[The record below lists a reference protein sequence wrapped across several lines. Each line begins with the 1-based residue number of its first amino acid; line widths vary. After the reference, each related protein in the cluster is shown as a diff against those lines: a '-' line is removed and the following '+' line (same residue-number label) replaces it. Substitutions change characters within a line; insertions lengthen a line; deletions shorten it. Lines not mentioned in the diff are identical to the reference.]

1 MAKQKKNS
9 IEAIDQTEAV
19 DQSEANEAIQ
29 MTAEEQLVYA
39 AVNSADP
46 LVALTDVKSTEG
58 VSDILVTII
67 STYVA
72 LFNALGGD
80 APATQHAFENVKN
93 FKSAAVKA
101 PKVKKEP
108 KAKAFNEVAVL
119 RKLIAEQGDVKT
131 LLDNPEVS
139 DGLKV
144 AITAY
149 TTLADIPGIDQAVL
163 DHTYGQLVNFGKK
176 GSSRATPVRTEDF
189 NVAFEGKNYKT
200 LSGAIYAAGYTKE
213 MNDKNQRFCDVAW
226 RSARNL
232 ILKAAIGDT
241 IESDGKSYTKI
252 APSDDSIGT
261 TRTVQAIAEATAEA
275 A

>member
-1 MAKQKKNS
+1 MAKPNKKNT
-9 IEAIDQTEAV
+9 EEAV
-19 DQSEANEAIQ
+19 DQIVDAPEVEHITLTSEELL
-29 MTAEEQLVYA
+29 TFD
-39 AVNSADP
+39 AVHSADP
-46 LVALTDVKSTEG
+46 LTALTEVKSAEG
-58 VSDILVTII
+58 VSDILITVI
-67 STYVA
+67 STYIA

-101 PKVKKEP
+101 PKAKKEP
-108 KAKAFNEVAVL
+108 KAKAFNEVAAL

-131 LLDNPEVS
+131 LLDNPAVS
-139 DGLKV
+139 DELKV

-176 GSSRATPVRTEDF
+176 GGSRVAANRAEDF
-189 NVAFEGKNYKT
+189 NVTFEGKNYKT

-213 MNDKNQRFCDVAW
+213 LNDKNQRFCDVAW
-226 RSARNL
+226 RAARTL

-241 IESDGKSYTKI
+241 VESDGKSYAKI

-261 TRTVQAIAEATAEA
+261 TRTVSVSADVTEEA
-275 A
+275 AA